1 MKIITLILS
10 ILFLA
15 ISCGGGGGGGSSAP
29 IQESSNSSSSSS
41 SSSSSNNSSSS
52 SSTSSSSSDTSSTSA
67 ITSTANTS
75 SNYFDVSSAQNDVLV
90 IGGEAINVIGGKAV
104 DGYIDGAKVFIDE
117 NFNLKFDEGEIWGV
131 TNASGSF
138 LMNGT
143 VQRLLSMNLIEQ
155 KTSGTN
161 PTYDYKTDGTTS
173 TATQVE
179 VFYNC
184 LRKRPLV
191 AQVPKGAVDSTQGV
205 VEQEYEMILPAI
217 DGFFSEISGEGG
229 SDPDYSSII
238 ISPFSNFLSSAVIA
252 GIENV
257 NLKKDLT
264 LSEGCSSKGTLV
276 EQSVRGSVNAA
287 LSRIQNNFG
296 IDYREFLRDF
306 VAQSTNNVITEDN
319 ATLIASWLPLLTALK
334 YEIGKQIKDE
344 IGDDVVPIISIEE
357 EVSDKFLSNA
367 DVDEIDLDFYF
378 RYTSEP
384 NSDGWFYEQSIQSD
398 GAKLVKTQAEG
409 TTPAGGKIKPF
420 KCANGADDCLISS
433 LTLDGVFDAAE
444 KQTELMYFIKN
455 GTISGYE
462 NINLSIFD
470 ERQGRWDGDD
480 KDSRSCVFSQQIH
493 LQPDNGVEGYTTNF
507 RNTNSRDYYD
517 VTDLDCSQKGKT
529 GEKNFYMFW
538 VIQDDNNT
546 DTGRYEE
553 YEFRLMTPLVSDAVH
568 LENKIQNPYDNRD
581 QLESLVPAYLDEL
594 TAIPF
599 KFSQYQEIKNYLLS
613 KNPNQKATFYLQN
626 RDSDIGGRA
635 YKNVPY
641 FLMNPSDTSQDEYYE
656 ITTDFEQVNKLTGQ
670 AARDAFFN
678 ALKASIS
685 FSSSVWAG
693 ESAPTG

>member
-1 MKIITLILS
+1 M
-10 ILFLA
+10 
-15 ISCGGGGGGGSSAP
+15 
-29 IQESSNSSSSSS
+29 
-41 SSSSSNNSSSS
+41 
-52 SSTSSSSSDTSSTSA
+52 STP
-67 ITSTANTS
+67 
-75 SNYFDVSSAQNDVLV
+75 QNDVLV
-90 IGGEAINVIGGKAV
+90 ISGEVLNIIGGKAV

-117 NFNLKFDEGEIWGV
+117 NFNLKFDDGEIWGV

-161 PTYDYKTDGTTS
+161 PIYDYKVDGSTS

-179 VFYNC
+179 DFYNC

-205 VEQEYEMILPAI
+205 IDQEYEMILPAI

-238 ISPFSNFLSSAVIA
+238 ISPFSNFLSNAVIK
-252 GIENV
+252 GIESA

-264 LSEGCSSKGTLV
+264 LAEGCSSKGILV
-276 EQSVRGSVNAA
+276 EQSIRSSVNAA

-306 VAQSTNNVITEDN
+306 IAQSTNNVITEDN
-319 ATLIASWLPLLTALK
+319 ASLIASWLPLLTALK

-367 DVDEIDLDFYF
+367 NVDEIDLDFYF

-384 NSDGWFYEQSIQSD
+384 NSDGWYYEQSITSN

-420 KCANGADDCLISS
+420 KCADGSESCLISD
-433 LTLDGVFDAAE
+433 LTLDGVFDAARL
-444 KQTELMYFIKN
+444 QTELMYFIKN
-455 GTISGYE
+455 STISGYE

-470 ERQGRWDGDD
+470 ERQGRWDGESN
-480 KDSRSCVFSQQIH
+480 DSRSCVFSQQIH
-493 LQPDNGVEGYTTNF
+493 LQPDNGVAGYTTNF
-507 RNTNSRDYYD
+507 RNTNSRDYYS

-538 VIQDDNNT
+538 VVNDD
-546 DTGRYEE
+546 DARSGQYEE
-553 YEFRLMTPLVSDAVH
+553 YEFRLMTPLVSNATH
-568 LENKIQNPYDNRD
+568 LENKIEDPYDNRD
-581 QLESLVPAYLDEL
+581 NLESLVPAYLDEL
-594 TAIPF
+594 TSIPM
-599 KFSQYQEIKNYLLS
+599 KFSQYQEIKNFLLG
-613 KNPNQKATFYLQN
+613 KNPSQRATFHLGN
-626 RDSDIGGRA
+626 RDENAGSFPF
-635 YKNVPY
+635 KNTNW
-641 FLMNPSDTSQDEYYE
+641 FEMDPSDTSNDKYFE
-656 ITTDFEQVNKLTGQ
+656 TTPENSTVNELTGQ

-678 ALKASIS
+678 ALKASSS
-685 FSSSVWAG
+685 FDSSAWAG

>member
-1 MKIITLILS
+1 MTKALLTITFFILV
-10 ILFLA
+10 
-15 ISCGGGGGGGSSAP
+15 SCGGGGGGGSSAQ

-41 SSSSSNNSSSS
+41 SSNSTNNSSSS
-52 SSTSSSSSDTSSTSA
+52 SSTSSSSSDTSTSSA
-67 ITSTANTS
+67 ITSTADTS
-75 SNYFDVSSAQNDVLV
+75 SSYFDVTLPQNDVLV
-90 IGGEAINVIGGKAV
+90 IGGETLNVVGGKTV

-117 NFNLKFDEGEIWGV
+117 NFNLKFDDGEIWGV

-161 PTYDYKTDGTTS
+161 PTYDYKVDGSTS

-179 VFYNC
+179 AFYNC

-205 VEQEYEMILPAI
+205 VDQEYEMILPAVE
-217 DGFFSEISGEGG
+217 GFFSEISGEGG

-238 ISPFSNFLSSAVIA
+238 ISPFSNFLSSAVIS
-252 GIENV
+252 GIEDV
-257 NLKKDLT
+257 KLKKDLT

-276 EQSVRGSVNAA
+276 EQSVRSSVNAA

-306 VAQSTNNVITEDN
+306 IAQSTNNVITEDN
-319 ATLIASWLPLLTALK
+319 ASLIASWLPLLTALK

-378 RYTSEP
+378 RYTSEA
-384 NSDGWFYEQSIQSD
+384 NSDGWFYEQSITSD
-398 GAKLVKTQAEG
+398 GAKLVKDLVEG
-409 TTPAGGKIKPF
+409 TTSAGGKIKPF

-444 KQTELMYFIKN
+444 RQTEMMYFIKN
-455 GTISGYE
+455 GNITGYE

-470 ERQGRWDGDD
+470 ERQGRWDGDN

-493 LQPDNGVEGYTTNF
+493 LKPDNGVPGYTTNF

-538 VIQDDNNT
+538 VIKDDNNN
-546 DTGRYEE
+546 TGRYDE
-553 YEFRLMTPLVSDAVH
+553 YEFRLMTPLVSNATH

-599 KFSQYQEIKNYLLS
+599 KFSQYQEIKNFLLS
-613 KNPNQKATFYLQN
+613 KNPTQKATFYLQN
-626 RDSDIGGRA
+626 RDGDISGSPM
-635 YKNVPY
+635 YKNVP
-641 FLMNPSDTSQDEYYE
+641 FFIMNPSDTSQDEYKE
-656 ITTDFEQVNKLTGQ
+656 LTSENATVNELTGQ

-678 ALKASIS
+678 ALKASTS
-685 FSSSVWAG
+685 FSSSTWAG
-693 ESAPTG
+693 DSAPTG

>member
-1 MKIITLILS
+1 MKFKLIIFSITFLIV
-10 ILFLA
+10 
-15 ISCGGGGGGGSSAP
+15 SCGGGGGGSSSTP
-29 IQESSNSSSSSS
+29 IQESSNST
-41 SSSSSNNSSSS
+41 SSSSNSSSNSSSS
-52 SSTSSSSSDTSSTSA
+52 SSTSSGTSDSSSTSA
-67 ITSTANTS
+67 ITSTASTS
-75 SNYFDVSSAQNDVLV
+75 STYFDVSTPQNDVLV
-90 IGGEAINVIGGKAV
+90 ISGEALNIIGGKAV

-117 NFNLKFDEGEIWGV
+117 NFNLKFDDGEIWGV

-161 PTYDYKTDGTTS
+161 PTYDYKVDGSTS

-179 VFYNC
+179 AFYNC

-252 GIENV
+252 GIEDV

-276 EQSVRGSVNAA
+276 EQSVRSSVNAA

-306 VAQSTNNVITEDN
+306 IAQSTNNVITEDN
-319 ATLIASWLPLLTALK
+319 ASLIASWLPLLTALK

-357 EVSDKFLSNA
+357 EVTDKFLSNA
-367 DVDEIDLDFYF
+367 NVDEIDLDFYF
-378 RYTSEP
+378 RYTSEA
-384 NSDGWFYEQSIQSD
+384 NSDGWYYEQSITSD
-398 GAKLVKTQAEG
+398 GAKLVKDLVEG

-455 GTISGYE
+455 GTITGYD

-538 VIQDDNNT
+538 VIKDDNNN
-546 DTGRYEE
+546 TGRYDE
-553 YEFRLMTPLVSDAVH
+553 YEFRLMTPLVSNATH

-599 KFSQYQEIKNYLLS
+599 KFSQYQEIKNFLLS
-613 KNPNQKATFYLQN
+613 KNPTQKATFYLQN
-626 RDSDIGGRA
+626 RDGGISGSPM
-635 YKNVPY
+635 YKNVP
-641 FLMNPSDTSQDEYYE
+641 FFIMNPSDTSQDEYKE
-656 ITTDFEQVNKLTGQ
+656 LTSENATVNELTGQ

-678 ALKASIS
+678 ALKASTS
-685 FSSSVWAG
+685 FSSSTWAG
-693 ESAPTG
+693 DSAPTG

>member
-1 MKIITLILS
+1 MKFKLFIFSITFLIV
-10 ILFLA
+10 
-15 ISCGGGGGGGSSAP
+15 SCGGGGGGSSSTP
-29 IQESSNSSSSSS
+29 IQESSNST
-41 SSSSSNNSSSS
+41 SSSSNSSSNSSSS
-52 SSTSSSSSDTSSTSA
+52 SSTSSGTSDSSSTSA
-67 ITSTANTS
+67 ITSTASTS
-75 SNYFDVSSAQNDVLV
+75 STYFDVSTPQNDVLV
-90 IGGEAINVIGGKAV
+90 ISGEALNIIGGKAV

-117 NFNLKFDEGEIWGV
+117 NFNLKFDDGEIWGV

-161 PTYDYKTDGTTS
+161 PTYDYKVDGSTS

-179 VFYNC
+179 AFYNC

-252 GIENV
+252 GIEDV

-276 EQSVRGSVNAA
+276 EQSVRSSVNAA

-306 VAQSTNNVITEDN
+306 IAQSTNNVITEDN
-319 ATLIASWLPLLTALK
+319 ASLIASWLPLLTALK

-357 EVSDKFLSNA
+357 EVTDKFLSNA
-367 DVDEIDLDFYF
+367 NVDEIDLDFYF
-378 RYTSEP
+378 RYTSEA
-384 NSDGWFYEQSIQSD
+384 NSDGWYYEQSITSD
-398 GAKLVKTQAEG
+398 GAKLVKDLVEG

-455 GTISGYE
+455 GTITGYD

-538 VIQDDNNT
+538 VIKDDNNN
-546 DTGRYEE
+546 TGRYDE
-553 YEFRLMTPLVSDAVH
+553 YEFRLMTPLVSNATH

-599 KFSQYQEIKNYLLS
+599 KFSQYQEIKNFLLS
-613 KNPNQKATFYLQN
+613 KNPTQKATFYLQN
-626 RDSDIGGRA
+626 RDGGISGSPM
-635 YKNVPY
+635 YKNVP
-641 FLMNPSDTSQDEYYE
+641 FFIMNPSDTSQDEYKE
-656 ITTDFEQVNKLTGQ
+656 LTSENATVNELTGQ

-678 ALKASIS
+678 ALKASTS
-685 FSSSVWAG
+685 FSSSTWAG
-693 ESAPTG
+693 DSAPTG

>member
-1 MKIITLILS
+1 MKNKILIFSMSVL
-10 ILFLA
+10 I
-15 ISCGGGGGGGSSAP
+15 ISCGGGGGSGSSIP
-29 IQESSNSSSSSS
+29 IQESSNTSSSSSS
-41 SSSSSNNSSSS
+41 GSTS
-52 SSTSSSSSDTSSTSA
+52 SSTSSSTGDTSSTSA

-75 SNYFDVSSAQNDVLV
+75 SSYFDVSTPQNDVLV
-90 IGGEAINVIGGKAV
+90 ISGETLNVIGGKTV

-143 VQRLLSMNLIEQ
+143 VQRLISMNLIEQ

-161 PTYDYKTDGTTS
+161 PTYDYKVDGTTS

-179 VFYNC
+179 AFYTC

-205 VEQEYEMILPAI
+205 VDQEYEMILPSVE
-217 DGFFSEISGEGG
+217 GFFSEISGEGG

-238 ISPFSNFLSSAVIA
+238 ISPFSNFLSSAVIS
-252 GIENV
+252 GIEDV

-264 LSEGCSSKGTLV
+264 LSEGCSSKGNLV
-276 EQSVRGSVNAA
+276 EQSVRSSVNAA

-306 VAQSTNNVITEDN
+306 IAQSTNNVITEDN
-319 ATLIASWLPLLTALK
+319 ASLIASWLPLLTALK

-367 DVDEIDLDFYF
+367 NVDEIDLDFYF

-384 NSDGWFYEQSIQSD
+384 NSDGWFYEQSITSD
-398 GAKLVKTQAEG
+398 GAKLVKDLVEG
-409 TTPAGGKIKPF
+409 TISAGGKIKPF

-444 KQTELMYFIKN
+444 RQTEMMYFIKN
-455 GTISGYE
+455 GSITGYE

-470 ERQGRWDGDD
+470 ERQGRWDGDS
-480 KDSRSCVFSQQIH
+480 KESRSCVFSQQIH
-493 LQPDNGVEGYTTNF
+493 LKPDNGVAGYTTDF

-538 VIQDDNNT
+538 VIKDDNNN
-546 DTGRYEE
+546 TGQYEE
-553 YEFRLMTPLVSDAVH
+553 YEFRLMTPLVSNATH
-568 LENKIQNPYDNRD
+568 LENKIQNPFDNRD
-581 QLESLVPAYLDEL
+581 ELESLVPAYLDEL

-599 KFSQYQEIKNYLLS
+599 KFSKLQEIRNFLLS
-613 KNPNQKATFYLQN
+613 KNPTQTARFILGN
-626 RDSDIGGRA
+626 RDENAGNMPF
-635 YKNVPY
+635 KNSNWFV
-641 FLMNPSDTSQDEYYE
+641 MDPSNSSNDQYWEAPPDSSGD
-656 ITTDFEQVNKLTGQ
+656 VNQLTGQ

-678 ALKASIS
+678 ALKASTS
-685 FSSSVWAG
+685 FSSSTWAG
-693 ESAPTG
+693 DSAPSG

>member
-1 MKIITLILS
+1 MKFKLFIFSITFLIV
-10 ILFLA
+10 
-15 ISCGGGGGGGSSAP
+15 SCGGGGGGSSSTP
-29 IQESSNSSSSSS
+29 IQESSNST
-41 SSSSSNNSSSS
+41 SSSSNSSSNSSSS
-52 SSTSSSSSDTSSTSA
+52 SSTSSGTSDSSSTSA
-67 ITSTANTS
+67 ITSTASTS
-75 SNYFDVSSAQNDVLV
+75 STYFDVSTPQNDVLV
-90 IGGEAINVIGGKAV
+90 ISGEALNIIGGKAV

-117 NFNLKFDEGEIWGV
+117 NFNLKFDDGEIWGV

-161 PTYDYKTDGTTS
+161 PTYDYKVDGSTS

-179 VFYNC
+179 AFYNC

-252 GIENV
+252 GIEDV

-276 EQSVRGSVNAA
+276 EQSVRSSVNAA

-306 VAQSTNNVITEDN
+306 IAQSTNNVITEDN
-319 ATLIASWLPLLTALK
+319 ASLIASWLPLLTALK

-357 EVSDKFLSNA
+357 EVTDKFLSNA
-367 DVDEIDLDFYF
+367 NVDEIDLDFYF
-378 RYTSEP
+378 RYTSEA
-384 NSDGWFYEQSIQSD
+384 NSDGWYYEQSITSN
-398 GAKLVKTQAEG
+398 GAKLVKTQVEG

-455 GTISGYE
+455 GTITGYD

-538 VIQDDNNT
+538 VIKDDNNN
-546 DTGRYEE
+546 TGRYDE
-553 YEFRLMTPLVSDAVH
+553 YEFRLMTPLVSNATH

-599 KFSQYQEIKNYLLS
+599 KFSQYQEIKNFLLS
-613 KNPNQKATFYLQN
+613 KNPTQKATFYLQN
-626 RDSDIGGRA
+626 RDGGISGSPM
-635 YKNVPY
+635 YKNVP
-641 FLMNPSDTSQDEYYE
+641 FFIMNPSDTSQDEYKE
-656 ITTDFEQVNKLTGQ
+656 LTSENATVNELTGQ

-678 ALKASIS
+678 ALKASTS
-685 FSSSVWAG
+685 FSSSTWAG
-693 ESAPTG
+693 DSAPTG